1 MTLSQ
6 GRGYLAI
13 PGPSVIPDAVL
24 QAMHQ
29 TAPNIYEGPLI
40 DLTKSIVEDLKWVAC
55 STQHVAIYI
64 ANGHGAWEA
73 ALANIAEP
81 GDKVLVAATGRF
93 GHGWAEMA
101 RRMGIGVELLDF
113 GMQSM
118 AEPAQIAQAL
128 KDDRDRQIKAV
139 LICHVD
145 TSTSVRNDILQV
157 RQAMDAVDH
166 PALLAVDCIASLAC
180 DRFEF
185 DAWGV
190 DVMVAGCQ
198 KGLMVPPGLS
208 FVFFSEQAAKRQKA
222 LRHVSSYW
230 DWAPRVAPQL
240 FYEYFCGTAPTHHL
254 FGLRIALDMLKDE
267 GLPHIWARHET
278 LAQAIW
284 SAVDIWG
291 QAGGTMALNI
301 TDPAQRSHAVTAMHM
316 GVPATQNLRQWL
328 EQNTGV
334 TVGIGLGMSTP
345 TDPDGKGF
353 FRFGHMGHVNAQMI
367 MALLGSVEAGLCAL
381 SLPHGA
387 GALEAAARVIG
398 STR

>member
-1 MTLSQ
+1 
-6 GRGYLAI
+6 
-13 PGPSVIPDAVL
+13 
-24 QAMHQ
+24 
-29 TAPNIYEGPLI
+29 
-40 DLTKSIVEDLKWVAC
+40 
-55 STQHVAIYI
+55 
-64 ANGHGAWEA
+64 
-73 ALANIAEP
+73 
-81 GDKVLVAATGRF
+81 
-93 GHGWAEMA
+93 
-101 RRMGIGVELLDF
+101 MGK
-113 GMQSM
+113 
-118 AEPAQIAQAL
+118 PL
-128 KDDRDRQIKAV
+128 KDDRERQIKAV

-145 TSTSVRNDILQV
+145 TSTSVRNDILQI

-267 GLPHIWARHET
+267 GLPHICARHET

-291 QAGGTMALNI
+291 QAGKISNI
-301 TDPAQRSHAVTAMHM
+301 T
-316 GVPATQNLRQWL
+316 
-328 EQNTGV
+328 NTKV
-334 TVGIGLGMSTP
+334 HGLISP
-345 TDPDGKGF
+345 
-353 FRFGHMGHVNAQMI
+353 
-367 MALLGSVEAGLCAL
+367 
-381 SLPHGA
+381 
-387 GALEAAARVIG
+387 
-398 STR
+398 

>member
-1 MTLSQ
+1 
-6 GRGYLAI
+6 
-13 PGPSVIPDAVL
+13 
-24 QAMHQ
+24 
-29 TAPNIYEGPLI
+29 
-40 DLTKSIVEDLKWVAC
+40 
-55 STQHVAIYI
+55 
-64 ANGHGAWEA
+64 
-73 ALANIAEP
+73 
-81 GDKVLVAATGRF
+81 
-93 GHGWAEMA
+93 
-101 RRMGIGVELLDF
+101 
-113 GMQSM
+113 
-118 AEPAQIAQAL
+118 
-128 KDDRDRQIKAV
+128 
-139 LICHVD
+139 
-145 TSTSVRNDILQV
+145 
-157 RQAMDAVDH
+157 
-166 PALLAVDCIASLAC
+166 
-180 DRFEF
+180 
-185 DAWGV
+185 
-190 DVMVAGCQ
+190 
-198 KGLMVPPGLS
+198 MVPPGLS

-301 TDPAQRSHAVTAMHM
+301 ADPAQRSHAVTAMHL

-328 EQNTGV
+328 EQNAGV

-367 MALLGSVEAGLCAL
+367 MSLFGSVEAVLCAL

-398 STR
+398 SAR